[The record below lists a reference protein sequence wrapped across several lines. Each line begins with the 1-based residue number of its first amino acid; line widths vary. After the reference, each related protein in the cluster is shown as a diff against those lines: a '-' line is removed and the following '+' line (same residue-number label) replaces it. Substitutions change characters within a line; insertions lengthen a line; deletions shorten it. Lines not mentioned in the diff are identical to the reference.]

1 MNVVKLRIQNAML
14 YEHLFLFILIFRKLL
29 FIIVIG
35 LIIIKGNINS
45 IIPELKIYIFLNF
58 VFV

>member
-45 IIPELKIYIFLNF
+45 IIPELKNIFF
-58 VFV
+58 